1 MLLEL
6 ATTNQNGLPSIFG
19 LGADSF
25 ASQVK
30 ESTLVSLAP
39 SVNQYFVDYADPE
52 NGAGSQHGVDPEN
65 GVGRAEERRSGRP
78 AIS

>member
-19 LGADSF
+19 WARI
-25 ASQVK
+25 ASYPQVK
-30 ESTLVSLAP
+30 DSTLVSLAP

-52 NGAGSQHGVDPEN
+52 NGAGSQHDADPEN
-65 GVGRAEERRSGRP
+65 GAGREEERRSGRP